1 MPHITP
7 LHLLG
12 YGDSPESTAS
22 PVILGQSPY
31 CCPKQRLLQPMS
43 IGFAMTYTTNDCK
56 DMFHLRTLLPLTL
69 PSPAS
74 GEGETLGLSWYCLY
88 QLTLKNCTDE
98 RRSEVSSEA
107 YFCSMLSA
115 EAEATTPQMDVFQRQ
130 LITPPM
136 LKYPPAQLQA
146 PLPSAPSALSCRFL
160 SWEA

>member
-56 DMFHLRTLLPLTL
+56 DMFHVRTLLPLTL

-88 QLTLKNCTDE
+88 QLTLKNVPDA
-98 RRSEVSSEA
+98 RRSKPPTDSIVGRHT
-107 YFCSMLSA
+107 FIKVQTQGLS
-115 EAEATTPQMDVFQRQ
+115 QRQ
-130 LITPPM
+130 GKAGWARRSIL
-136 LKYPPAQLQA
+136 
-146 PLPSAPSALSCRFL
+146 F
-160 SWEA
+160 